1 MMKFFDAQATADRL
15 PYPELA
21 ESLRQILRD
30 REAGIAQAPPR
41 NIVSLHGGGTLLVM
55 PAADHEIAITKL
67 VTVHPNNHLLNLPSI
82 IADVVVM
89 DVKTGQRVCMLD
101 GATVTARRT
110 AALSLLAAKTLAAN
124 TDGPLLIVG
133 AGVQGRAHL
142 EAFVAG
148 LGVRHVFITSRTL
161 AKSEALAAY
170 ARTLGVMASAVES
183 AETVLP
189 SASLIV
195 TGTTSQT
202 PVMSAAV
209 RPDAFVAAVGAY
221 NHHMAELP
229 PDLVRNANLFVDSL
243 EGAQAEAGDLLQAD
257 IDWQSV
263 TPLAKALDAA
273 FVPPAQL
280 KTRPTI
286 FKSVGHALWD
296 LAAARLVVDRIAT
309 A

>member
-1 MMKFFDAQATADRL
+1 MEILDARATAERL
-15 PYPELA
+15 PYPQLA
-21 ESLRQILRD
+21 EALRQILRD
-30 REAGIAQAPPR
+30 RESGIAQAPPR
-41 NIVSLHGGGTLLVM
+41 NIVALHGGGTLLVM
-55 PAADHEIAITKL
+55 PATDHNIAITKL
-67 VTVHPNNHLLNLPSI
+67 VTVHPNNYTLNLPSI
-82 IADVVVM
+82 SAEVIVI
-89 DVKTGQRVCMLD
+89 DVKTGQRLCMLD

-110 AALSLLAAKTLAAN
+110 AALSLLAAKTLAVN
-124 TDGPLLIVG
+124 KDGPLLIIG

-148 LGVRHVFITSRTL
+148 LGVRHVFITSRTMP
-161 AKSEALAAY
+161 KSEALAAY

-209 RPDAFVAAVGAY
+209 RPDAFIAAVGAY

-243 EGAQAEAGDLLQAD
+243 EGAQAEAGDLLQANV
-257 IDWQSV
+257 DWAQV
-263 TPLAKALDAA
+263 TPLAQALDQ
-273 FVPPAQL
+273 PPQLIAQ
-280 KTRPTI
+280 PTI

-296 LAAARLVVDRIAT
+296 LAAARLAVT
-309 A
+309 

>member
-1 MMKFFDAQATADRL
+1 MKIYDAVATAARL

-41 NIVSLHGGGTLLVM
+41 TIVSLHGGGMLLVM
-55 PAADHEIAITKL
+55 PAADHQIAITKL
-67 VTVHPNNHLLNLPSI
+67 VTVHPNNHTLNLPSI
-82 IADVVVM
+82 IAEVVVM
-89 DVKTGQRVCMLD
+89 DVKTGQRLCMLD

-110 AALSLLAAKTLAAN
+110 AALSLLAAKTLAVN

-148 LGVRHVFITSRTL
+148 LGVRHVFITSRTP

-170 ARTLGVMASAVES
+170 ARSLGVMASAIES

-195 TGTTSQT
+195 TGTTSKT

-243 EGAQAEAGDLLQAD
+243 EGAQAEAGDLLQANV
-257 IDWQSV
+257 DWAQV
-263 TPLAKALDAA
+263 TPLAKALDQ
-273 FVPPAQL
+273 PPQL
-280 KTRPTI
+280 QARPTI

-296 LAAARLVVDRIAT
+296 LAAARLAVA
-309 A
+309 